1 MIINKG
7 STRTEY
13 QSNSNGE
20 RIMSVE
26 ELTKIINKLQND
38 IPQLQQQLQQ
48 ALGYRQCLLDQQK
61 ETEESDAEEDEAA

>member
-1 MIINKG
+1 M
-7 STRTEY
+7 T
-13 QSNSNGE
+13 
-20 RIMSVE
+20 VE
-26 ELTKIINKLQND
+26 ELTTIINKLQND